1 MNTQNGFLDNAV
13 DDKLRL
19 DGAENMDTEMCSYL
33 PNDTENVC
41 SALQDDTCGECMSF
55 GKVERKLNI

>member
-1 MNTQNGFLDNAV
+1 MNTQNDFLNNAV

-33 PNDTENVC
+33 PNDTENVY
-41 SALQDDTCGECMSF
+41 SALQDDTCGVSRF
-55 GKVERKLNI
+55 AF